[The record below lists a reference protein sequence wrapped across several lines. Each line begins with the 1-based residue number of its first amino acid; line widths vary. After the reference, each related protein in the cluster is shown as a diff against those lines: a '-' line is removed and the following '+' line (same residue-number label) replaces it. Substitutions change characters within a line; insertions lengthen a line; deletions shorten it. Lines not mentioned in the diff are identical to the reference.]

1 MKDRDI
7 LEDILEHKINNQ
19 IHYNENI
26 LINKNPEARHVFT
39 QARDDETRDIV
50 RLQQKL
56 ERIRSNTSIIG
67 KIFFS
72 KDF

>member
-26 LINKNPEARHVFT
+26 LTNKNPEARHVFT